1 MGPSL
6 MGRPH
11 TCFTGPRWA
20 SPASWKGSTIR
31 GARSASLGVSGLMDV
46 CGLRGGPGPPP
57 VYAGDRALAA
67 HVGGVGRGGGL

>member
-1 MGPSL
+1 MFYGASL
-6 MGRPH
+6 GVPGLM
-11 TCFTGPRWA
+11 
-20 SPASWKGSTIR
+20 KGSTIR